1 MRIIV
6 SIVCWSV
13 MSLLSVPWA
22 VNAQEPAPHLVL
34 EELMFDAGEVKEGS
48 RVSHDFIIVNKGKA
62 TLQIHKVSPG

>member
-13 MSLLSVPWA
+13 LFLLCGPWA
-22 VNAQEPAPHLVL
+22 VNAQAPAPHLVL
-34 EELMFDAGEVKEGS
+34 EEPTFDAGEVREGS
-48 RVSHDFIIVNKGKA
+48 HVSHDFTIVNKGKA